1 MASSDSQPTKF
12 TAPLKVVPPQRQAPA
27 PTTPAPAA
35 PPPQDTPKGPMPS
48 TLDPKTEDPF
58 GWVKQSLKI
67 GAVCVVLGAIG
78 LIPVPNN
85 VNVGG
90 SLEPEDNKREPVYMR
105 NVSGTITKFLVEA
118 GETIEPNQS
127 IANVDTTELD
137 QEILAKEQH
146 LEEQKRQYTQARQE
160 LPILESRFRET
171 ELATETA
178 QTQTNILAQR
188 ATGQPAEISRLETEK
203 MMIHEGIEGSRRELL
218 RLKEQHNLVVES
230 LVAFEKANRDGGGE
244 NSIVGGELIRNKK
257 QQEIDFQKLIDAK
270 NNEIIEFQHQINVQN
285 AEIAALRNGWSEE
298 AMVNQGRTQQ
308 NKAGEFTIQREYDA
322 VERGLAHLQKLVLDS
337 EAELAELR
345 KKQDESRVLTSEQ
358 GGVVLGD
365 KLMEMQGRKMEQ
377 NELILYVADINTMDV
392 VIQVPQFDAQV
403 VHEGAIIKIRF
414 HERGHG
420 IITARIDKTEP
431 DYQPD
436 ETGQKR
442 LLQARATIDNPNQ
455 IFRPNQEVSVEII
468 GEKIPLYRKVGLEIR
483 KHINWGKY
491 GIGA

>member
-1 MASSDSQPTKF
+1 MASSESQPTKF
-12 TAPLKVVPPQRQAPA
+12 TAPLKVVPPQRQS
-27 PTTPAPAA
+27 PAPAT
-35 PPPQDTPKGPMPS
+35 PTPPQDTPKGPMTS
-48 TLDPKTEDPF
+48 TLDPKSEDPL

-90 SLEPEDNKREPVYMR
+90 SLEPERGKTKPVYME
-105 NVSGTITKFLVEA
+105 NVSGTITEFLVKA
-118 GETIEPNQS
+118 GQTIEPNEA
-127 IANVDTTELD
+127 IAHVDTTELD
-137 QEILAKEQH
+137 QEILAKEQR
-146 LEEQKRQYTQARQE
+146 LEEQKRQYTQAKQE
-160 LPILESRFRET
+160 LPILESRFKET
-171 ELATETA
+171 ELATQTA

-188 ATGQPAEISRLETEK
+188 TTGQPAEISRLEAEK
-203 MMIHEGIEGSRRELL
+203 MMIHQSIERSRQDSL
-218 RLKEQHNLVVES
+218 RLKEQHDLVVES
-230 LVAFEKANRDGGGE
+230 LVAFEKANEDGGGE

-257 QQEIDFQKLIDAK
+257 QQEIDLRKLIDAK
-270 NNEIIEFQHQINVQN
+270 NNEIIELQHQINAKN
-285 AEIAALRNGWSEE
+285 ADIAALRNGWSEE

-308 NKAGEFTIQREYDA
+308 NKAGEFTIQRQYDA

-337 EAELAELR
+337 EAELVELR
-345 KKQDESRVLTSEQ
+345 KKQAQSRNLTSDQ
-358 GGVVLGD
+358 GGVVLAD
-365 KLMEMQGRKMEQ
+365 NLTEMQGRKMQQ
-377 NELILYVADINTMDV
+377 NEIILYVADIDTMDV

-403 VHEGAIIKIRF
+403 VREGAIIKVRF

-420 IITARIDKTEP
+420 IITARIDETDP

-468 GEKIPLYRKVGLEIR
+468 GEKIPLYKKVGLEIR